1 MAIEPNQNSGNTN
14 SVYGSQM
21 PNWAYNT
28 MTVESDGSETGDE
41 QLRCFFNTAI
51 TDDGN
56 LTFSGHLPMPE
67 ELDIGNAPHAGIKD
81 DASLMDAMRQIRNP
95 ETVGYKKENLLK
107 QIKMYHNLKTIG
119 YNSWYDWNSNV
130 WGTKWDAAD
139 SNINTYTGGIEIR
152 FNTAWDMPRGW
163 LSHIVKLPECSQLR
177 INLVCEAEGESV
189 LLDENGKEMEYNDE
203 NDINNNWYH
212 SGEYVS
218 KEPSV
223 NGEESIITHTTKTAE
238 QRWKDGEFN

>member
-95 ETVGYKKENLLK
+95 ETVGYKKQNLLK

-223 NGEESIITHTTKTAE
+223 NGEESITTHTRKTAE